1 MGFLSVLSCAHQW
14 ISSRLQPGDLA
25 IDATVGTGAD
35 TLFLA
40 QKVGKRGQVIGFDI
54 QSEALTLAQARIRKQ
69 EEDSAKLGSI
79 SLLQLSHDRM
89 AEAVPES
96 WQSAVGAVMF
106 NLGYLPSEGA
116 DASIITQTNSTLAA
130 LEAALGLLKPR
141 GIITVV
147 LYPGHEGGSQEAE
160 AVLEWASA
168 LPVEQAQVVMY
179 RQLQREASPF
189 LIGIEKK

>member
-14 ISSRLQPGDLA
+14 IASRLQPGDLA

-40 QKVGKRGQVIGFDI
+40 QKVGRRGQVIGFDI

-69 EEDSAKLGSI
+69 DDEANLGSI
-79 SLLQLSHDRM
+79 SMLQLSHERM

-96 WQSAVGAVMF
+96 WVGEVGAVMF
-106 NLGYLPSEGA
+106 NLGYLPSESA
-116 DASIITQTNSTLAA
+116 DSSIITETDSTIAA
-130 LEAALGLLKPR
+130 LEAALALLRPR

-147 LYPGHEGGSQEAE
+147 LYPGHDGGAQEAE
-160 AVLEWASA
+160 AVLEWSSA

-179 RQLQREASPF
+179 RQLQRETSPF

>member
-14 ISSRLQPGDLA
+14 IASRLQPGDLA

-40 QKVGKRGQVIGFDI
+40 QQVGRRGQVIGFDI

-69 EEDSAKLGSI
+69 TDEAKLGFI
-79 SLLQLSHDRM
+79 SMLQLSHDRM

-96 WQSAVGAVMF
+96 WLGTVGAVMF
-106 NLGYLPSEGA
+106 NLGYLPSESA
-116 DASIITQTNSTLAA
+116 DSSIITETDSTIAA
-130 LEAALGLLKPR
+130 LEAALALLRPR

-147 LYPGHEGGSQEAE
+147 LYPGHDGGAQEAE
-160 AVLEWASA
+160 AVLDWSSA
-168 LPVEQAQVVMY
+168 LPVEQAQVVIY
-179 RQLQREASPF
+179 RQLQRETSPF

>member
-14 ISSRLQPGDLA
+14 IASRLQPGDLA

-40 QKVGKRGQVIGFDI
+40 QQVGRRGQVIGFDI

-69 EEDSAKLGSI
+69 NDETNLGSI
-79 SLLQLSHDRM
+79 SMLQLSHDRM

-96 WQSAVGAVMF
+96 WSGAVGAVMF
-106 NLGYLPSEGA
+106 NLGYLPSESA
-116 DASIITQTNSTLAA
+116 DSSIITETDSTIAA
-130 LEAALGLLKPR
+130 LEAALTLLRPR

-147 LYPGHEGGSQEAE
+147 LYPGHDGGAQEAA
-160 AVLEWASA
+160 AVLEWSSA

-179 RQLQREASPF
+179 RQLQRETSPF

>member
-14 ISSRLQPGDLA
+14 IASRLQPGDLA

-40 QKVGKRGQVIGFDI
+40 QQVGRRGQVIGFDI

-69 EEDSAKLGSI
+69 NDEAKLGSI
-79 SLLQLSHDRM
+79 SMLQLSHARM

-96 WQSAVGAVMF
+96 WPGAVGAVMF
-106 NLGYLPSEGA
+106 NLGYLPSESA
-116 DASIITQTNSTLAA
+116 DSSIITETDSTIAA
-130 LEAALGLLKPR
+130 LEAALALLRPR

-147 LYPGHEGGSQEAE
+147 LYPGHNGGAQEAA
-160 AVLEWASA
+160 AVLEWSSA

-179 RQLQREASPF
+179 RQLQRETSPF

>member
-14 ISSRLQPGDLA
+14 ITARVQPGDLA

-40 QKVGKRGQVIGFDI
+40 QQVGRRGQVIGFDI

-69 EEDSAKLGSI
+69 EDGAKLGSI

-89 AEAVPES
+89 VEAVPED
-96 WQSAVGAVMF
+96 WQGAVGAVMF
-106 NLGYLPSEGA
+106 NLGYLPAEGA
-116 DASIITQTNSTLAA
+116 DASIITATESTLNA
-130 LEAALGLLKPR
+130 LEAALALLRPK

-160 AVLEWASA
+160 AVTKWASA
-168 LPVEQAQVVMY
+168 LPVTEAQVMLY
-179 RQLQREASPF
+179 RQLQRDTSPF

>member
-14 ISSRLQPGDLA
+14 IASRLQPGDLA

-40 QKVGKRGQVIGFDI
+40 QQVGKRGQVIGFDI

-69 EEDSAKLGSI
+69 NDETKLGSI
-79 SLLQLSHDRM
+79 SMLQLSHDRM

-96 WQSAVGAVMF
+96 WLGAVGAVMF
-106 NLGYLPSEGA
+106 NLGYLPSENA
-116 DASIITQTNSTLAA
+116 DSSIITKTDSTIAA
-130 LEAALGLLKPR
+130 LEAALALLRPR

-147 LYPGHEGGSQEAE
+147 LYPGHDGGAQEAS
-160 AVLEWASA
+160 AVLEWSSS
-168 LPVEQAQVVMY
+168 LPVEQAQVVLY
-179 RQLQREASPF
+179 RQLQRETSPF

>member
-1 MGFLSVLSCAHQW
+1 MGFLSVLSCAQQW
-14 ISSRLQPGDLA
+14 ISFRLQPGDLA

-69 EEDSAKLGSI
+69 EDSTQLGSI

-89 AEAVPES
+89 AEAVPDT
-96 WQSAVGAVMF
+96 WQGNVGAVMF

-116 DASIITQTNSTLAA
+116 DSTIITKTDSTLPHSSPPWNCSVRGA
-130 LEAALGLLKPR
+130 L
-141 GIITVV
+141 
-147 LYPGHEGGSQEAE
+147 
-160 AVLEWASA
+160 
-168 LPVEQAQVVMY
+168 LPLCCIQVMMED
-179 RQLQREASPF
+179 QR
-189 LIGIEKK
+189 KQMR